1 MGGRGDA
8 WVVVACL
15 AASVIALGVAPAVVG
30 DGYSVV
36 EHTTSESAAQR
47 LDGAWAGR
55 LGFLAFGFGVFW
67 LAVAAAPHWTRGV
80 RVAHGLFGVLMTTVA
95 AFSIRPWAAGVP
107 YDGVEDLLHSVG
119 ATAMGFAFVAGMVL
133 VGVQRL
139 RARALHPLDIA
150 ATAAGALLPPL
161 MAMLPHADGALQR
174 AMFCTAYAWYA
185 REALRGSGPAAK
197 GLETRGTGAH

>member
-67 LAVAAAPHWTRGV
+67 LAVAAHRT
-80 RVAHGLFGVLMTTVA
+80 
-95 AFSIRPWAAGVP
+95 
-107 YDGVEDLLHSVG
+107 
-119 ATAMGFAFVAGMVL
+119 
-133 VGVQRL
+133 
-139 RARALHPLDIA
+139 
-150 ATAAGALLPPL
+150 
-161 MAMLPHADGALQR
+161 
-174 AMFCTAYAWYA
+174 
-185 REALRGSGPAAK
+185 GPAGCESLTACS
-197 GLETRGTGAH
+197 AS